1 MDTKSV
7 VEAYLA
13 TWNAEGEQ
21 RAKLLAAHWAPDVT
35 YTDPLADVSGHA
47 GLTALI
53 DGVRA
58 QFPGWVFTP
67 VGEPDGHHGRLR
79 FRWGLGAA
87 GEEPTVVGFDVLV
100 LDGEGRIR
108 EVLGFLDKV
117 PAGALAAEETV
128 RAAPHGRGGCRRH
141 RAAPQCT
148 GRRPGRVRRA

>member
-35 YTDPLADVSGHA
+35 YTDPLAAISGHA

-58 QFPGWVFTP
+58 RFPGWVFTP
-67 VGEPDGHHGRLR
+67 AGEPDGHHSRLR
-79 FRWGLGAA
+79 FRWGLGAE
-87 GEEPTVVGFDVLV
+87 GEEPAVVGFDVLV

-117 PAGALAAEETV
+117 PAGA
-128 RAAPHGRGGCRRH
+128 
-141 RAAPQCT
+141 
-148 GRRPGRVRRA
+148 